1 MTDTLRPTMDGAPIP
16 DTLALERLDR
26 CPVCASPQRDVMFD
40 GLIDGVFRAA
50 PGEWTLHRCRG
61 CDCAYL
67 DPRPTAD
74 TIGLA
79 YRRYYTHSA
88 PKPGRLPSRRRNLKG
103 WLRNGDLNR
112 RYGYAFAHAA
122 PAWLAAALLGPL
134 DRARQDVFVRHL
146 PAPMPGQETGQGQG
160 AGRLLD
166 VGCGDG
172 AFLEVA
178 QDCGY
183 DVTGL
188 EPDPVAVEGARSRGL
203 AVHLGTLPCSALAA
217 DSFDHITLNHV
228 LEHVHDPVATVR
240 EALRLLKPG
249 GRLWVALPNLD
260 AQGLARFG
268 PHWIGLEAPRHL
280 TLFTGPSLRRLLV
293 DSGFVDV
300 KTPSQDPDAPFYF
313 HGSTALAEGLDPYA
327 KPTLSNPAGV
337 RRQVRE
343 AIEHSQRD
351 PTRNESLTMIAFKAP
366 A

>member
-1 MTDTLRPTMDGAPIP
+1 MTDTVRPTMDGVPTP
-16 DTLALERLDR
+16 ETLVLEQLGR
-26 CPVCASPQRDVMFD
+26 CPACAGPERDVMFA

-103 WLRNGDLNR
+103 WMRNGDLNR

-146 PAPMPGQETGQGQG
+146 PAPG
-160 AGRLLD
+160 AGTETLLD

-178 QDCGY
+178 RDCGY
-183 DVTGL
+183 AVTGL

-203 AVHLGTLPCSALAA
+203 EVHLGTLPSPALAA

-280 TLFTGPSLRRLLV
+280 TLFTEPSLRRLLV
-293 DSGFVDV
+293 ESGFVDV
-300 KTPSQDPDAPFYF
+300 QAPSQDPDAPFYF
-313 HGSTALAEGLDPYA
+313 YGSTALAEGLDPYA
-327 KPTLSNPAGV
+327 RPKLSDPATV
-337 RRQVRE
+337 RRQVAA
-343 AIEHSQRD
+343 AIQTSQQD
-351 PTRNESLTMIAFKAP
+351 PRRNESLTLIAFKASR
-366 A
+366 